1 MSRFK
6 TKPHGARIE
15 VGHMPGSGILRVT
28 CAIAAVLLTSSCS
41 SGTSSDAARSR
52 LTDTLN
58 QLATQTNNY
67 NTHTKEEYPAN
78 PSQFLKDATQD
89 LAAIHASAGDWNTAA
104 AKAHLGPTP
113 QDGWPSQAE
122 VASFATAL
130 DNWIAAQ
137 EEQVNAI
144 RSCMN
149 TVDQATCLQA
159 ATSQNSGGWLDAQS
173 HLVIAYQSMTKG
185 TKMGASGAPPTS

>member
-1 MSRFK
+1 MGQSA
-6 TKPHGARIE
+6 TTG
-15 VGHMPGSGILRVT
+15 
-28 CAIAAVLLTSSCS
+28 S
-41 SGTSSDAARSR
+41 SGDCF
-52 LTDTLN
+52 
-58 QLATQTNNY
+58 
-67 NTHTKEEYPAN
+67 THTT
-78 PSQFLKDATQD
+78 SVDST
-89 LAAIHASAGDWNTAA
+89 WNTAA

-122 VASFATAL
+122 VASFSTAL

-159 ATSQNSGGWLDAQS
+159 AASQNSGGWLDAQS

-185 TKMGASGAPPTS
+185 TKMGASGAPPSFGVVTEDGEVDIASHPGLAPCVGADQDEGMDVVS